1 MQAGIRDTIAQQIG
15 HTLARTD
22 FDWLGRKY
30 EGKVRDNYS
39 AGDRRFIIV
48 TDRLSAFDR
57 VIAPI
62 PFKGQVLNEMAAFWF
77 ERTGSIVKNHMLA
90 MPDPNAMVVRECQPL
105 PIEVVVRAYLTG
117 VTSTSIW
124 TQYQQGARVFCGHKL
139 ADGMVKNQPLPEP
152 IVTPSTKAEK
162 GGHDES
168 VSAEEIVR
176 RGLLSP
182 ELMEQVSEVSLALFR
197 FGSELLAKHNLI
209 LVDTKY
215 EFGLCN
221 GELVLID
228 EIHTPDSSRF
238 WIRDTYEER
247 FARGEEPEKID
258 KEYLREWLASQG
270 FRGDGEI
277 PEIPTEVIVETAYR
291 YLSAAER
298 IMGRELD
305 LQVGDVASRLEAN
318 LRRFLSEGR

>member
-1 MQAGIRDTIAQQIG
+1 MDIRQQIEQQIP
-15 HTLARTD
+15 HALVRTD
-22 FDWLGRKY
+22 LDWLGSKY
-30 EGKVRDNYS
+30 EGKVRDNYT

-62 PFKGQVLNEMAAFWF
+62 PFKGQVLNQMAQFWF
-77 ERTGSIVKNHMLA
+77 ERTGHIVENHMLA
-90 MPDPNAMVVRECQPL
+90 VPDPNVMVGKECQPL
-105 PIEVVVRAYLTG
+105 PVEVVVRGYLTG

-124 TQYQQGARVFCGHKL
+124 THYEKGERVFCGHRL
-139 ADGMVKNQPLPEP
+139 ADGMVKNQRLPEP
-152 IVTPSTKAEK
+152 VITPSTKAEK

-168 VSAEEIVR
+168 VSPEEIVR

-182 ELMEQVSEVSLALFR
+182 ELMQQVSEVSLRLFA
-197 FGSELLAKHNLI
+197 FGSELLASHGLI

-215 EFGLCN
+215 EFGLHA
-221 GELVLID
+221 GRLTLID

-238 WIRDTYEER
+238 WIRDTYADR

-258 KEYLREWLASQG
+258 KEYLREWLAQHG
-270 FRGDGEI
+270 FRGEGPI

-291 YLSAAER
+291 YLTAAER
-298 IMGRELD
+298 ITGQKLALE
-305 LQVGDVASRLEAN
+305 VGDVAARVERN
-318 LRRFLSEGR
+318 LRGWLGKH